1 MSDGIAWA
9 YLNELWHVQKHIAY
23 PEQHLIYKGLPVP
36 LLLHLLLNVASSF
49 KHVVFVWVPDL
60 LTGYLDVKALSTDTG
75 PDKRCN
81 LNGKASDPNVSRKAE
96 SFRWLQSPLFPSISL
111 PVILF
116 KAVNCNAAPAKHH
129 WSTRLE
135 LSMGSLIT
143 KDGMVLSKS
152 WGPYKLHPITKPHH
166 ETLFWGPHWAV
177 SSFRRPRGSPVLWE
191 PK

>member
-9 YLNELWHVQKHIAY
+9 YLNELWHIQKHIAY

-36 LLLHLLLNVASSF
+36 LLLHLLLNVEVHSSMLCLCEF
-49 KHVVFVWVPDL
+49 QICSLGIWTWKLCPRTLGRTKDA
-60 LTGYLDVKALSTDTG
+60 TSMARQAIPTCQGS
-75 PDKRCN
+75 
-81 LNGKASDPNVSRKAE
+81 GK
-96 SFRWLQSPLFPSISL
+96 FRWLQSPLFPSISL

-135 LSMGSLIT
+135 LSMGSLIIQ
-143 KDGMVLSKS
+143 DGMVLSKS
-152 WGPYKLHPITKPHH
+152 WGPYKFHPITKPYH

-177 SSFRRPRGSPVLWE
+177 SSFRRPRGSHVLWE